1 MAETV
6 TSVFSGHKH
15 RARHVSRDKIRDP
28 GRRSGNQRE
37 NETGRAL
44 QPLRLNGNTT
54 SNIHGDHAVDER
66 PLIKPAR
73 IRRCHPVGEIIA
85 EFQAVATWSGER

>member
-1 MAETV
+1 
-6 TSVFSGHKH
+6 
-15 RARHVSRDKIRDP
+15 
-28 GRRSGNQRE
+28 
-37 NETGRAL
+37 
-44 QPLRLNGNTT
+44 
-54 SNIHGDHAVDER
+54 VDER